1 MPLSPHDPI
10 GPLSS
15 LAGVGPARVER
26 LARLGVES
34 LADLMFLAPRGVLL
48 WPQPVGVAEARA
60 LEGEVV
66 SVHGKVK
73 SSRLTRL
80 GGKRSLVRI
89 TLEDESGTIDGMFFN
104 QAWMREAVTVGD
116 EVDLNGRIVDVKGS
130 PTLASPKIGTQKKP
144 LPPPG
149 SVVPLYPVTDG
160 VSQDFMHALCRDAAE
175 RFEDRVREPLPD
187 HVLAQ
192 YDLPSLGRAVRAAHM
207 PRSLPEFTGAR
218 RRLAF
223 EPLLAAQANI
233 HARRGGAGAR
243 ARRVEISDALHA
255 ELIARFPFELTRG
268 QAQVLRE
275 LRQDLGRGAPM
286 RRLLQGDVGS
296 GKTVIALYAAM
307 AVAEC
312 GGQAAFMAP
321 TELLAEQHFDGL
333 RKILSDAGIDAALL
347 TGSLKGQER
356 RGLLNSLEN
365 GSVQVVF
372 GTHALFSKDVHYTR
386 LDLAIIDEQHRFGV
400 GQRGALTQKGVG
412 VHTFLMTATPIP
424 RTLALTIYGDLE
436 VSLLKEMPPGRGE
449 IRTRWLR
456 AKDKARVF
464 EFLNERLAEG
474 EQVYW
479 VCPRIGSAEDDADSK
494 TASAERRYEE
504 FLETPLARFGIELVH
519 GRVPAEERAFRL
531 DRFRRGEVG
540 MLVATTV
547 IEVGVDVASAT
558 AMVIENA
565 ERLGLAQL
573 HQLRGRVGR
582 GPLLSWC
589 LIDGKKTASERF
601 ELLERSRDGFE
612 LAEEDLRQRG
622 MGDLAGVRQSGVNG
636 EGLEDFDGD
645 LDLLMAARDVAR
657 SMPELA
663 THYAA
668 VDTNPTTP

>member
-1 MPLSPHDPI
+1 MAPSPHDPI
-10 GPLSS
+10 GPLTTLS
-15 LAGVGPARVER
+15 GVGPARVDR

-48 WPQPVGVAEARA
+48 WPEPVTIAEARA
-60 LEGEVV
+60 SAGEAVT
-66 SVHGKVK
+66 VHGKVK
-73 SSRLTRL
+73 NCRLTRL
-80 GGKRSLVRI
+80 GGKRSVVRI
-89 TLEDESGTIDGMFFN
+89 TIEDETGKIDGMFFN
-104 QAWMREAVTVGD
+104 QSWMRDAVSVGD
-116 EVDLNGRIVDVKGS
+116 EVDLHGRIADAKG
-130 PTLASPKIGTQKKP
+130 PIIASPRIGTASKP
-144 LPPPG
+144 LPAPG

-160 VSQDFMHALCRDAAE
+160 VSQDFMHGLCRDASE
-175 RFEDRVREPLPD
+175 RFQDRVREPLPD

-192 YDLPSLGRAVRAAHM
+192 LDLPSLDRAVQGAHT
-207 PRSLPEFTGAR
+207 PKSLPEFTGAR

-223 EPLLAAQANI
+223 EPLLAAQASI
-233 HARRGGAGAR
+233 HARRGAGGAR
-243 ARRVEISDALHA
+243 AQRIEISDALHA
-255 ELIARFPFELTRG
+255 EIVARFPFRLTDG
-268 QAQVLRE
+268 QGQVLRE
-275 LRQDLGRGAPM
+275 LRRDLGRGQPM

-296 GKTVIALYAAM
+296 GKTVVALYAAM

-333 RKILSDAGIDAALL
+333 RTILRDAGIDAGLL

-372 GTHALFSKDVHYTR
+372 GTHALFSQDVRFTR

-400 GQRGALTQKGVG
+400 GQRAALTEKGEG

-436 VSLLKEMPPGRGE
+436 VSLLKDMPPGRGE
-449 IRTRWLR
+449 VRTRWLR
-456 AKDKARVF
+456 AKDKNRVF
-464 EFLNERLAEG
+464 EFLSERLEEG

-479 VCPRIGSAEDDADSK
+479 VCPRIGSAEDDEDSK

-504 FLETPLARFGIELVH
+504 FIEMPLSRFGIELVH

-547 IEVGVDVASAT
+547 IEVGVDVPAAT

-573 HQLRGRVGR
+573 HQLRGRIGR
-582 GPLLSWC
+582 GPKLSWC
-589 LIDGKKTASERF
+589 LLEGKQSASERF

-612 LAEEDLRQRG
+612 LAEEDLKQRG

-645 LDLLMAARDVAR
+645 VDLLLAARDVAR

-663 THYAA
+663 RHYAA
-668 VDTNPTTP
+668 VGAGPVTP